1 MPVVVS
7 ALIAIFVCAAARGAE
22 EEFARARQQLVQEL
36 ASITLETGTDEAR
49 KAFDAR
55 ALAAMQKV
63 PRHLFIPPDQV
74 AYAYENRP
82 LPIGYGQTISQP
94 YIVALM
100 TAMMRIDP
108 GASVLEIGTG
118 SGYQAA
124 ILAELGA
131 RVYTIE
137 IIEPLAREA
146 TERLR
151 NGRYDRVT
159 VKVGDGYYG
168 WEEHAPFDAI
178 IVTAAANHVP
188 PPLVKQL
195 KPGGRMIVPVGA
207 PFLTQY
213 LTLVEKNRD
222 GTITTRQT
230 LPVRFVPLTG
240 VH

>member
-1 MPVVVS
+1 MPVIAS
-7 ALIAIFVCAAARGAE
+7 ALIAIFLFASAFGADD
-22 EEFARARQQLVQEL
+22 EFARARQRMVQEVAAL
-36 ASITLETGTDEAR
+36 ARDIGDKGKQT
-49 KAFDAR
+49 FDAR
-55 ALAAMQKV
+55 VLAAMEKV
-63 PRHLFIPPDQV
+63 PRHLFVPTDQI
-74 AYAYENRP
+74 AHAYENRP

-94 YIVALM
+94 YIVAVMTDLM
-100 TAMMRIDP
+100 RVGPEAT
-108 GASVLEIGTG
+108 VLEIGTG

-124 ILAELGA
+124 ILAEVVH

-151 NGRYDRVT
+151 NGHYDRVK

-178 IVTAAANHVP
+178 IVTAASSHIP

-195 KPGGRMIVPVGA
+195 KPGGRMVVPVGA
-207 PFLTQY
+207 QFLTQY